1 MKSLSNKQQLFVSLY
16 LEIVMY
22 PCFFYSNQIKKNSHT
37 QNVEF
42 ECHVRMIGD
51 LNETKNWTEV
61 TYVTMDMITAFKKK
75 LCVEAEASI

>member
-1 MKSLSNKQQLFVSLY
+1 
-16 LEIVMY
+16 MY
-22 PCFFYSNQIKKNSHT
+22 RCFFYSNQIKKNSLR

-51 LNETKNWTEV
+51 LNETKNWVEM

-75 LCVEAEASI
+75 LCVETKARIEDSL

>member
-1 MKSLSNKQQLFVSLY
+1 MLFLQQSN
-16 LEIVMY
+16 
-22 PCFFYSNQIKKNSHT
+22 KKNSLT

-51 LNETKNWTEV
+51 LNETKNWAEV

-75 LCVEAEASI
+75 LCVEADASI